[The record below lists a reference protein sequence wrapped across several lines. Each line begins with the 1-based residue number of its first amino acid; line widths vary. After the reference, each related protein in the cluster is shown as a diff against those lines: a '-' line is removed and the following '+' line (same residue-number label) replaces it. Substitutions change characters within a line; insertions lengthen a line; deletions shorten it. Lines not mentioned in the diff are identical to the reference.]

1 MRKVVSL
8 LVASFFRFWDNN
20 ERKQREITGKIRST
34 SIHSNSSIMTIFP
47 TLNGLQKRGNLV
59 GEGISE
65 RVVRDMF
72 TQYRLKDRG
81 CTYCVRVCNGHR
93 LQLQR
98 LAHQYSL
105 REHELHKCF
114 IKNYFKLSI
123 RNESKLGRIISQLS
137 GFN

>member
-1 MRKVVSL
+1 MIKYQITLLQYDHTRGKSVMRKAVSL
-8 LVASFFRFWDNN
+8 LVAKFHQILEKE
-20 ERKQREITGKIRST
+20 ERKQREITGKIRRT

-65 RVVRDMF
+65 RVVKDMF

-93 LQLQR
+93 LQQQR
-98 LAHQYSL
+98 LAHQYPL
-105 REHELHKCF
+105 
-114 IKNYFKLSI
+114 
-123 RNESKLGRIISQLS
+123 
-137 GFN
+137 

>member
-8 LVASFFRFWDNN
+8 LVASFFGFWDKN
-20 ERKQREITGKIRST
+20 ERKQREITGKIRRTST
-34 SIHSNSSIMTIFP
+34 QSNSSIMTIFP
-47 TLNGLQKRGNLV
+47 TLNDLQKRGNLV

-65 RVVRDMF
+65 RVVRDTF

-105 REHELHKCF
+105 QEHELHKA
-114 IKNYFKLSI
+114 L
-123 RNESKLGRIISQLS
+123 
-137 GFN
+137 